1 MSKREWKL
9 FIEDIYKNAG
19 KILKYM
25 QDKTY
30 NEFIEDEMLTDA
42 IIRNLEIIGETVKHI
57 PKDVREKYNFIVWE
71 EIAGLR
77 DILIHEYFGINYR
90 ILWDIVKNEVPQLK
104 EQIGIIL
111 KKKQSGGIK

>member
-1 MSKREWKL
+1 M
-9 FIEDIYKNAG
+9 EDIYKNAG
-19 KILKYM
+19 KILKYA

-30 NEFIEDEMLTDA
+30 NEFTKDEMLIDA
-42 IIRNLEIIGETVKHI
+42 ITRNLEIIGEAVKHI

-104 EQIGIIL
+104 EQMGIIL
-111 KKKQSGGIK
+111 KEKQNGGIK

>member
-1 MSKREWKL
+1 VSKREWKL

-90 ILWDIVKNEVPQLK
+90 ILWDYTDPIK
-104 EQIGIIL
+104 EWTF
-111 KKKQSGGIK
+111 S